1 MRLSIFAFVGFLT
14 LLVGCQQNN
23 PQIPAKNV
31 QQKDS
36 AISTKDSVDSS
47 SSIVPSDTVK
57 QLSFN
62 NPIMFPTGTSLVN
75 LLKAY
80 YNTGQFQ
87 KMKPFLIVK
96 NNSKKPFET
105 SIETIDW
112 AYKITL
118 KNCEWITK
126 KKFKLTYT
134 STINNTPHLEQY
146 YGEIVNDTAKL
157 YYNCLFENPFK
168 KQ

>member
-1 MRLSIFAFVGFLT
+1 MRHTLFGLVGILTFLI
-14 LLVGCQQNN
+14 GCQQNN
-23 PQIPAKNV
+23 LQIPSKNV
-31 QQKDS
+31 QQNDSIISKKDS
-36 AISTKDSVDSS
+36 ANSS

-62 NPIMFPTGTSLVN
+62 NPVMFPTGTSLVN

-126 KKFKLTYT
+126 NKFKLTYS
-134 STINNTPHLEQY
+134 STINNTPHQEQY